1 MHIFK
6 LIFIVLMKH
15 FFLPIFFLFLLTSC
29 DDGDVIVTTFDFDD
43 ISLQYCQT
51 SNAYVFYKINN
62 TNLESLSFVFQ
73 TQNDSILTTESTI
86 LASLEVAGNVVN
98 YRTYNA
104 EVPPSFFCSNVPPS
118 NPRIIRDY
126 VSVQGQASLFTRIVD
141 TTLVGVGNEQ
151 DTLYVYKTSIE
162 FSNIRM
168 VSDNETI
175 TQETLIL
182 GSLEVTGH

>member
-1 MHIFK
+1 
-6 LIFIVLMKH
+6 MKH

-29 DDGDVIVTTFDFDD
+29 DDGDVIVTTFDFDN

-51 SNAYVFYKINN
+51 TNTYVFYKVNN

-86 LASLEVAGNVVN
+86 IAMIGGADNVVN
-98 YRTYNA
+98 YRTYND
-104 EVPPSFFCSNVPPS
+104 EVPPSFFCSSVPPS

-126 VSVQGQASLFTRIVD
+126 TSVQGQASLFTRVVD
-141 TTLVGVGNEQ
+141 TTYVGVGIEQ
-151 DTLYVYKTSIE
+151 DTLFVYRTSIE
-162 FSNIRM
+162 FSHLRL
-168 VSDNETI
+168 VSDSETI
-175 TQETLIL
+175 TQETLIF